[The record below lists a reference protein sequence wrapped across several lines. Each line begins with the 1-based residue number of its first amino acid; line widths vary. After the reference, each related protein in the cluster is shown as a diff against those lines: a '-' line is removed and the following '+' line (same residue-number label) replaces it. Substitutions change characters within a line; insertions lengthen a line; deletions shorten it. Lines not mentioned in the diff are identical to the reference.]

1 MTVTASLLLGAFVG
15 AINAVAAA
23 WTAHRATVGDP
34 AKAMTLVLG
43 GMVVRM
49 ILILAA
55 VAAVLA
61 LLPVQRGAFVVG
73 LGLLFVCGLFA
84 EIAIVL
90 SRSSGASRPPADA

>member
-23 WTAHRATVGDP
+23 WTARQAMMGDP
-34 AKAMTLVLG
+34 GRALHLVLG

-49 ILILAA
+49 VLILGA

-61 LLPVQRGAFVVG
+61 VLPVRRGAFIVG